1 MPKPLLISL
10 TSVSANLVA
19 MVLVYSLMAN
29 ALVRLHWRGRGTI
42 GVIATIFGAGLLWIV
57 PPFALASGDLQA
69 PPSAL
74 WLGNWLVS
82 GCGLVILCQR
92 VRWIPRELE
101 DQARMDGCSWLG
113 IYRHIVLPL
122 VRRELALIAL
132 LTVMATSVLFWAVF
146 AARALCR
153 ELPDS
158 PPWLILL
165 FPPGAEHGP
174 GPAGIWLAMITGS
187 LVMTLPVILIFLFA
201 KRNLQSTPHAGG
213 IGSTST
219 VG

>member
-1 MPKPLLISL
+1 MPKPFLISL
-10 TSVSANLVA
+10 IAVSANLVA
-19 MVLVYSLMAN
+19 MVVVYSLMAN
-29 ALVRLHWRGRGTI
+29 ALARLHWHRRGAI
-42 GVIATIFGAGLLWIV
+42 GVMATIFVAGLFWIV
-57 PPFALASGDLQA
+57 PPFALALGDLSA

-82 GCGLVILCQR
+82 GCGVVILCQR

-113 IYRHIVLPL
+113 IYRHVVLPL
-122 VRRELALIAL
+122 VRRELVLIAL
-132 LTVMATSVLFWAVF
+132 LTVMATSILFWAVF
-146 AARALCR
+146 AAHAFCR

-158 PPWLILL
+158 PPWLYLL
-165 FPPGAEHGP
+165 LPPGAEHGP
-174 GPAGIWLAMITGS
+174 SPAGIWLAMITGS

-201 KRNLQSTPHAGG
+201 KRYPQSTADTAG

-219 VG
+219 AG